1 MEEMRSQA
9 GLSDE
14 SAQLMVNV
22 TTHDGKV
29 AHRPEIACL
38 AAGCEGCIA
47 LFSANYARVSVG
59 LALSAI
65 QGSMLCPNATV
76 FVASKGMSGS
86 VHDNEQIFY
95 PGCWQEAHTKRK
107 ELFFSTE
114 TTVSL

>member
-22 TTHDGKV
+22 TTHDGKA

-65 QGSMLCPNATV
+65 QGSKLRPNATV
-76 FVASKGMSGS
+76 FVASKGVSGS

-95 PGCWQEAHTKRK
+95 LRMLARSTHKRK

-114 TTVSL
+114 TIVSS

>member
-1 MEEMRSQA
+1 MRSQA

-22 TTHDGKV
+22 TTHDGKA

-47 LFSANYARVSVG
+47 LFSANYARASVG

-65 QGSMLCPNATV
+65 QGSKLCPNATV
-76 FVASKGMSGS
+76 FVASKG
-86 VHDNEQIFY
+86 V
-95 PGCWQEAHTKRK
+95 
-107 ELFFSTE
+107 
-114 TTVSL
+114 